1 MELEGGPGMIPPS
14 GTPGMP
20 AMTTC
25 RRLRAAVLLA
35 ACVPSGTTV
44 ARAADVGVAL
54 AAAAA
59 AAPVTDLPADPL
71 AGSPRID
78 PATTGPDAEAILAT
92 LLPPRSD
99 APFDWLAPLEPLH
112 YCGEPRILPPCVPPP
127 PCHPAA
133 PPQPYDLIGVRGDST
148 CGPIYGGPC
157 APRTGSRDDGRLPRL
172 HRVPDR
178 LFDWFYRSR

>member
-1 MELEGGPGMIPPS
+1 MIPPRGTS
-14 GTPGMP
+14 GTL
-20 AMTTC
+20 TTAR
-25 RRLRAAVLLA
+25 RRLGAAATLA
-35 ACVPSGTTV
+35 VCVSCVDAPL
-44 ARAADVGVAL
+44 RAADVAFAL
-54 AAAAA
+54 AAVMNR
-59 AAPVTDLPADPL
+59 AAPHADLPPDPL
-71 AGSPRID
+71 AGEPRID

-99 APFDWLAPLEPLH
+99 DPLDWVAPLEPLH
-112 YCGEPRILPPCVPPP
+112 ACGEPRILPPCVPPP
-127 PCHPAA
+127 PCHPAL
-133 PPQPYDLIGVRGDST
+133 PPRPLDLVGVSGEPT